1 MTEAKK
7 IPDYP
12 EPSKG
17 PLSAD
22 NSKYG
27 VYVQPRGPKIGN
39 PQAKITLF
47 GVIFFVIFTIGMA
60 VFFGITGYL

>member
-1 MTEAKK
+1 MVSWSMGS
-7 IPDYP
+7 YP

-17 PLSAD
+17 PLSRD

-27 VYVQPRGPKIGN
+27 VYVAPQGPKMGN
-39 PQAKITLF
+39 PQAKILTF
-47 GVIFFVIFTIGMA
+47 GIVFFILFTIGIA